1 MDSFK
6 TIIVSILNLIHQKLK
21 TKEGQ
26 LALIIVASLI
36 TGASIVTIH
45 LKGVRIDELES
56 DKVENRIELKDSK
69 REVKLLENTIK
80 IADDNCNDKIL
91 KGVIFQRELKE
102 ALDGKIQVNT
112 ELVNERKPLLKEK
125 EALQKDQKK
134 TIQEL
139 KQLNER
145 L

>member
-1 MDSFK
+1 MDIK
-6 TIIVSILNLIHQKLK
+6 TIIVSLLNSIHQKLK

-45 LKGVRIDELES
+45 LKGVRIDELLA
-56 DKVENRIELKDSK
+56 DKAEKVAEIKEKVLEIKALEL
-69 REVKLLENTIK
+69 E
-80 IADDNCNDKIL
+80 ADNAELNCNDKIL
-91 KGVIFQRELKE
+91 RGVIFQRELKE

-112 ELVNERKPLLKEK
+112 EIIEAKKPLLKEQEK
-125 EALQKDQKK
+125 LQQAQKK

>member
-1 MDSFK
+1 MDFK
-6 TIIVSILNLIHQKLK
+6 TIIVSLLNTIHQKLK

-36 TGASIVTIH
+36 TGASIVTIY
-45 LKGVRIDELES
+45 LKGIRIDELIA
-56 DKVENRIELKDSK
+56 DKIEKKAEIKEGELEIEELKK
-69 REVKLLENTIK
+69 EIK
-80 IADDNCNDKIL
+80 FSDANCNDKIL
-91 KGVIFQRELKE
+91 RGVIFQRELKE

-112 ELVNERKPLLKEK
+112 EIVNAKKPLLKEQ

-134 TIQEL
+134 TINEL

>member
-1 MDSFK
+1 MDFK
-6 TIIVSILNLIHQKLK
+6 TIIVSLLNSIHQKLK

-45 LKGVRIDELES
+45 LKGVRIDELLA
-56 DKVENRIELKDSK
+56 DKAEKVA
-69 REVKLLENTIK
+69 EVKEKVLEIK
-80 IADDNCNDKIL
+80 ALELEADNAELNCNDKIL
-91 KGVIFQRELKE
+91 RGVIFQRELKE

-112 ELVNERKPLLKEK
+112 EIIEEKKPLLKEQEK
-125 EALQKDQKK
+125 LQQAQKK

-139 KQLNER
+139 KQLNDR

>member
-6 TIIVSILNLIHQKLK
+6 TVIVSILNLIHQKLK

-45 LKGVRIDELES
+45 LKGVRIDELLT
-56 DKVENRIELKDSK
+56 DKLDQKVEIKEN
-69 REVKLLENTIK
+69 KLEIASLEATIK
-80 IADDNCNDKIL
+80 SADDNCNDKIL

-102 ALDGKIQVNT
+102 ALNGKIKVNT
-112 ELVNERKPLLKEK
+112 EIINAKAPLLKE
-125 EALQKDQKK
+125 EASLQKIQKK
-134 TIQEL
+134 TIQDL
-139 KQLNER
+139 KHLNKS

>member
-1 MDSFK
+1 MDIK
-6 TIIVSILNLIHQKLK
+6 TIIVSLLNSIHQKLK

-45 LKGVRIDELES
+45 LKGVRIDELLA
-56 DKVENRIELKDSK
+56 DKAEKVAEIKEKVLEIKALEL
-69 REVKLLENTIK
+69 E
-80 IADDNCNDKIL
+80 ADNAELNCNDKIL
-91 KGVIFQRELKE
+91 RGVIFQRELKE

-112 ELVNERKPLLKEK
+112 EIIEEKKPLLKEQEK
-125 EALQKDQKK
+125 LQQAQKK

-139 KQLNER
+139 KQLNDR

>member
-1 MDSFK
+1 MDIK
-6 TIIVSILNLIHQKLK
+6 TIIVSLLNSIHQKLK

-45 LKGVRIDELES
+45 LKGVRIDELLA
-56 DKVENRIELKDSK
+56 DKAEKVAEIKEKVLEIKTLEL
-69 REVKLLENTIK
+69 E
-80 IADDNCNDKIL
+80 ADNAELNCNDKIL
-91 KGVIFQRELKE
+91 RGVIFQRELKE

-112 ELVNERKPLLKEK
+112 EIIEEKKPLLKEQEK
-125 EALQKDQKK
+125 LQQAQKK

-139 KQLNER
+139 KQLNDR

>member
-1 MDSFK
+1 MDIK
-6 TIIVSILNLIHQKLK
+6 TIIVSLLNSIHQKLK

-45 LKGVRIDELES
+45 LKGVRIDELLA
-56 DKVENRIELKDSK
+56 DKAEKVA
-69 REVKLLENTIK
+69 EVKEKVLEIK
-80 IADDNCNDKIL
+80 ALEKEADNAELNCNDKIL
-91 KGVIFQRELKE
+91 RGVVFQRELKE

-112 ELVNERKPLLKEK
+112 EIIEEKKPLLKEQEK
-125 EALQKDQKK
+125 LQQAQKK

-139 KQLNER
+139 KQLNDR